1 MADKA
6 VAKVCLFCKRI
17 TWVSV
22 PVKAYEAC
30 QMGMSIQN
38 AWPDGSATDR
48 ETLISGICPKCQKR
62 IFEEN
67 EQG

>member
-1 MADKA
+1 MADIA
-6 VAKVCLFCKRI
+6 VAKVCLFCKKI

-30 QMGMSIQN
+30 QMCMCIQN

-48 ETLISGICPKCQKR
+48 EPLICGICPKCQKR